1 MMASPHQAPTADDAA
16 AAVDLAN
23 RREHDDCKAAEA
35 TEIEA
40 PAAVRYIHM
49 SIAAPPHPPPRF
61 LAGVLSATPHPRAAT
76 GRLDNEPARE
86 RAQA

>member
-16 AAVDLAN
+16 ASVDLAN

-40 PAAVRYIHM
+40 PAAVRYTHVYVYC
-49 SIAAPPHPPPRF
+49 SNPPPPPRF
-61 LAGVLSATPHPRAAT
+61 LAGVLGSLALSARRHRAT
-76 GRLDNEPARE
+76 GQRTRS
-86 RAQA
+86 